1 MPDVFILGFTKCAT
15 TSLYNQLM
23 QHDGVSRTKRKEPHF
38 HFAQVRGTQFSGPAD
53 DDTVSQMFVTDES
66 QYKALYEPGK
76 LSIDGSAMSI
86 EDTDTLD
93 IINAQ
98 YPNAKF
104 IIMLRNP
111 IERAFS
117 AYSHLVRD
125 ARETLTF
132 RQAIEEELS
141 GKRDN
146 HLPIWQNIKSSRYV
160 AATQYA
166 RTLFGDRLRVIG
178 YQDYAKNNQQVMDE
192 VAKFLGLSA
201 IEWTQD
207 FANRSG
213 VPRSPMLQKAL
224 MRKSF
229 AKSAFVALFPEKFVT
244 SLKRGLM
251 ERNTGEKPS
260 LSDEDRAYFSA
271 LIADERSKI
280 IPDTADTSLLESLY
294 SL

>member
-1 MPDVFILGFTKCAT
+1 MHVRYLVTK
-15 TSLYNQLM
+15 
-23 QHDGVSRTKRKEPHF
+23 
-38 HFAQVRGTQFSGPAD
+38 
-53 DDTVSQMFVTDES
+53 
-66 QYKALYEPGK
+66 
-76 LSIDGSAMSI
+76 
-86 EDTDTLD
+86 
-93 IINAQ
+93 
-98 YPNAKF
+98 
-104 IIMLRNP
+104 
-111 IERAFS
+111 
-117 AYSHLVRD
+117 
-125 ARETLTF
+125 
-132 RQAIEEELS
+132 
-141 GKRDN
+141 
-146 HLPIWQNIKSSRYV
+146 
-160 AATQYA
+160 
-166 RTLFGDRLRVIG
+166 LRVIG
-178 YQDYAKNNQQVMDE
+178 YQDYAKNNQLVMDE

-251 ERNTGEKPS
+251 ERNTGEKPT
-260 LSDEDRAYFSA
+260 LINEDRAYFSA